1 MEIDAKAFLLGSCWE
16 APSPPPPRKLPGSS
30 PSPGKLLGSYPFP
43 ATNCGQV
50 QPPLP
55 SHKLRTYAATP
66 SQPLIADACCRPFPA
81 TNCGPMQHFNPFG
94 KRDAGRKREDAG
106 KDNSVAARGDAKDY
120 TYGPRACTHDIKSPL
135 QMLKRIARACP
146 NPGPRSG
153 LLPILFL
160 PPHRSATHYS
170 L

>member
-16 APSPPPPRKLPGSS
+16 APSPAPARKLPGSS

-66 SQPLIADACCRPFPA
+66 SQQQIADACCRPFPA
-81 TNCGPMQHFNPFG
+81 TNCGPMQYFNPFG
-94 KRDAGRKREDAG
+94 KRDAGRKREDVG
-106 KDNSVAARGDAKDY
+106 KDKSVAARGDA
-120 TYGPRACTHDIKSPL
+120 
-135 QMLKRIARACP
+135 
-146 NPGPRSG
+146 
-153 LLPILFL
+153 LLNYI
-160 PPHRSATHYS
+160 
-170 L
+170 